1 MAAALLAPRG
11 SLPLPLASR
20 RRVVARLARSARAS
34 SSAPAPSSSRDVDA
48 AVPSDRPVGG
58 PTVGFVPIEKK
69 RALHVHV
76 GAGRLA
82 MGLLVP
88 SLVQSDVP
96 LVVLQAPREPWNG
109 VYDALAGV
117 DGGEPRLN
125 LEVAHHPGVV
135 RTRLV
140 AVPADRD
147 DADAE
152 AAVAEILSLLLDGA
166 PDAPPGV
173 FVISPDTERVW
184 LPILAAATS
193 ISTAVGPALVP
204 WLGETL
210 LRRLPAPPDEGGA
223 SSSSASSEASSSSA
237 SEASSSSASS
247 GKQLKTAAS
256 PSVPRVYCCEND
268 HAAVAELASL
278 LGARARVVPCV
289 VDKVCQALVVDAA
302 PEVEEEEGVAAS
314 KAPRRWTARVAT
326 ERFPGMILPL
336 APTARDDPL
345 LPFAANGGDNKNRR
359 GDDLSGPLRLV
370 SDEACAAFLHDKK
383 LTQVN
388 GTHTALAFVA
398 LAEAPLATYAGEL
411 AIDAPRDL
419 ASVPLRSLAGMSER
433 HARAL
438 WLWCVAEALELLLDH
453 GADVAK
459 RALGD
464 LETDAELIDV
474 MLADAKMALERLS
487 ASAPEDTVGR
497 VLNAGVLVRLEGRL
511 RVVWEKLDRE
521 VRVKGKAGM
530 GETHRRFVQEAG
542 AGDVETLLGACE
554 ELYAQCDDVARF
566 VAGEGSAKGAGP
578 R

>member
-147 DADAE
+147 DAEAE

-210 LRRLPAPPDEGGA
+210 LRRTP
-223 SSSSASSEASSSSA
+223 
-237 SEASSSSASS
+237 
-247 GKQLKTAAS
+247 
-256 PSVPRVYCCEND
+256 C
-268 HAAVAELASL
+268 LASL
-278 LGARARVVPCV
+278 
-289 VDKVCQALVVDAA
+289 
-302 PEVEEEEGVAAS
+302 
-314 KAPRRWTARVAT
+314 
-326 ERFPGMILPL
+326 
-336 APTARDDPL
+336 
-345 LPFAANGGDNKNRR
+345 
-359 GDDLSGPLRLV
+359 
-370 SDEACAAFLHDKK
+370 
-383 LTQVN
+383 
-388 GTHTALAFVA
+388 
-398 LAEAPLATYAGEL
+398 
-411 AIDAPRDL
+411 
-419 ASVPLRSLAGMSER
+419 
-433 HARAL
+433 
-438 WLWCVAEALELLLDH
+438 
-453 GADVAK
+453 
-459 RALGD
+459 
-464 LETDAELIDV
+464 
-474 MLADAKMALERLS
+474 
-487 ASAPEDTVGR
+487 
-497 VLNAGVLVRLEGRL
+497 
-511 RVVWEKLDRE
+511 
-521 VRVKGKAGM
+521 
-530 GETHRRFVQEAG
+530 
-542 AGDVETLLGACE
+542 
-554 ELYAQCDDVARF
+554 
-566 VAGEGSAKGAGP
+566 
-578 R
+578 

>member
-1 MAAALLAPRG
+1 
-11 SLPLPLASR
+11 
-20 RRVVARLARSARAS
+20 
-34 SSAPAPSSSRDVDA
+34 
-48 AVPSDRPVGG
+48 
-58 PTVGFVPIEKK
+58 
-69 RALHVHV
+69 
-76 GAGRLA
+76 
-82 MGLLVP
+82 
-88 SLVQSDVP
+88 
-96 LVVLQAPREPWNG
+96 
-109 VYDALAGV
+109 
-117 DGGEPRLN
+117 
-125 LEVAHHPGVV
+125 
-135 RTRLV
+135 
-140 AVPADRD
+140 
-147 DADAE
+147 
-152 AAVAEILSLLLDGA
+152 VAEILKLLLDGA

-193 ISTAVGPALVP
+193 VSTAVGPALVP

-210 LRRLPAPPDEGGA
+210 LRRLPAPPDEDG
-223 SSSSASSEASSSSA
+223 ASSSSA

-247 GKQLKTAAS
+247 RKQKTAS

-268 HAAVAELASL
+268 HVAVAELASL

-345 LPFAANGGDNKNRR
+345 LPFAVNGGDKNRR
-359 GDDLSGPLRLV
+359 GDNLSGPLRLV

-453 GADVAK
+453 GVDVAK

-464 LETDAELIDV
+464 LGTDAELIDV

-521 VRVKGKAGM
+521 VREKGKAGM
-530 GETHRRFVQEAG
+530 GETHRRLVQEAG

-566 VAGEGSAKGAGP
+566 IAGRGSAKKGAGP